1 MARFAALFCFSILVV
16 LQCASIDSAMAEEI
30 GIYELKKGN
39 LSMKLTNYGARIV
52 SLVLPDKNGKRGDI
66 ALGFDTIQGFM
77 GMALVDVSFKDMRAH
92 VAGDIQNSHHILNAS
107 SPFGATVGRVA
118 NRIAKAQFT
127 LNGFVYKLPA
137 NSGNN
142 TIHGGPIGF
151 SKVVWKVKKYSPDGA
166 IPRIDFTYHSFDGEQ
181 GFPGDLLVRTSYT
194 LLGDNQV
201 CITMKAEAL
210 NKATPIFASH
220 YTPTDS
226 KLIPTGEIVTVKE
239 TPYDFLTAR
248 TVGSRINELPKGYD
262 INYALDGSGSGKL
275 KKAAI
280 VHDEKSG
287 RVMEIVTN
295 QPGVQFFTSNTLNVK
310 GKGGFMYKPHGGLCL
325 ETQGFPDSV
334 NHPNFPSQIVNPGK
348 PYNHIMLFKFSTL

>member
-1 MARFAALFCFSILVV
+1 MVLSLALTLLITALMVNKVRIHIFS
-16 LQCASIDSAMAEEI
+16 
-30 GIYELKKGN
+30 
-39 LSMKLTNYGARIV
+39 
-52 SLVLPDKNGKRGDI
+52 
-66 ALGFDTIQGFM
+66 
-77 GMALVDVSFKDMRAH
+77 
-92 VAGDIQNSHHILNAS
+92 
-107 SPFGATVGRVA
+107 
-118 NRIAKAQFT
+118 
-127 LNGFVYKLPA
+127 
-137 NSGNN
+137 
-142 TIHGGPIGF
+142 
-151 SKVVWKVKKYSPDGA
+151 
-166 IPRIDFTYHSFDGEQ
+166 

-210 NKATPIFASH
+210 NKATPVNLVNHAFWNLGGHNSGDILSEKIQIFASH

-262 INYALDGSGSGKL
+262 INYALDGSGSRKL

-334 NHPNFPSQIVNPGK
+334 NHPNIPSQILNPGK

>member
-1 MARFAALFCFSILVV
+1 MNNFDWHMLCRLRSCDMIHHEELIMAAEISYSMARFAALFWFSILVV
-16 LQCASIDSAMAEEI
+16 LQYASIDSAMAEEI
-30 GIYELKKGN
+30 GMYELKKGN

-52 SLVLPDKNGKRGDI
+52 SLVLPDKNGKRGDV

-77 GMALVDVSFKDMRAH
+77 
-92 VAGDIQNSHHILNAS
+92 NAS

-118 NRIAKAQFT
+118 NRISKAQFT
-127 LNGFVYKLPA
+127 LNGTVYKLPA

-142 TIHGGPIGF
+142 TIHG
-151 SKVVWKVKKYSPDGA
+151 
-166 IPRIDFTYHSFDGEQ
+166 
-181 GFPGDLLVRTSYT
+181 FPGDILVKTSYT

-210 NKATPIFASH
+210 NKATPVNLVNHAFWNLGGHNSGDILSEKIQIFASH

-226 KLIPTGEIVTVKE
+226 KLIPTGEIVTVKG

-262 INYALDGSGSGKL
+262 INYALDGSGSSKL
-275 KKAAI
+275 KKAAV

-287 RVMEIVTN
+287 RVMEILTD

-310 GKGGFMYKPHGGLCL
+310 GKGGFMYKPHGGLCVVT
-325 ETQGFPDSV
+325 EGFPDSV

-348 PYNHIMLFKFSTL
+348 PYKHIMLFKFSTL